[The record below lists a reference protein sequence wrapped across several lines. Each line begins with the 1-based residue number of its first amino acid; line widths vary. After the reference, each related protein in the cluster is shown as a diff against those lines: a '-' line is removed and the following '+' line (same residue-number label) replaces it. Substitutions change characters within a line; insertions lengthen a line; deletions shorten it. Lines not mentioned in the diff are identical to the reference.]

1 MPRPPFPPF
10 PVETTLLGGGRLHFW
25 HPARPAAK
33 VADWV
38 FRRVGDRWPGG
49 APPTAETTE
58 AMIDGAAQEGL
69 TLEPLAA
76 AAALAA
82 CVPPPRSPDRR
93 ASSMRFWVLA
103 NRFLLGLLSRGRFRP
118 AVRAL
123 SRRNGRRGGAALWLP
138 DFASHPR
145 ELDALRLAAPERAF
159 ASPDREPALAAYFS
173 AAGDAIVRDAAR
185 RLGGAGRSA
194 RAASEPVEAALD
206 DLLSPES
213 ARLAD
218 RNGDDLRRIAAALGD
233 PAAGGGDAD
242 APETPVVFV
251 LEPPPAA
258 ESASGGRWRLRF
270 GLSTDRSGANGS
282 GPDGGAGDANGRAR
296 DRRNDEPNHEPN
308 HEPDDRDDGAL
319 LPLSEVW
326 GTLDPVTNLHRF
338 GAADPALP
346 LLRALGR
353 AARACPLLE
362 RGLREE
368 APEQVE
374 ITAAEAYEFL
384 HQGQDALRR
393 IGYPVRVP
401 EALAGKRT
409 RKPTLRLT
417 IRPAG
422 QRGASRGRRGS
433 GGGRGPHAGLGLDT
447 LMDYRWRVE
456 VGSHSWSLE
465 EFRRLTRGRR
475 RLVRAGDEWVEL
487 DHDQVDRVL
496 HELGRRRARSGG
508 RPPALRDALRER
520 LLAGA
525 PPARSL
531 FDDEDLPAVS
541 AIEGENWVGELF
553 AALEAA
559 ASELGEAPPPSG
571 LRTELRPYQRVGY
584 SWLRLLADH
593 GLGGCL
599 ADDMGLGKTCQALAF
614 LLGEQEAGRLA
625 RPYLLV
631 CPNSIVA
638 NWRKEAERFAPSLRL
653 HVRQG
658 AKRSRGEEFERRVA
672 ESDLVVCSF
681 GITHR
686 DFDLLDGVSW
696 GGLIVDEAQNLKN
709 PGAKQT
715 RAVRRLTT
723 PVRFALTGTPLE
735 NRLTDLWSIMEF
747 LNPGFLGPERTFR
760 RAFTAAVEGGQDPE
774 ATAQLR
780 RLVSPFVLRR
790 VKTDPKVIRDLPEK
804 HQARVYCSLT
814 GEQAALYQAAVD
826 QCAERIEASRGIT
839 RHGEILRTLT
849 RLKQICN
856 HPENLLRT
864 GGPLEGR
871 SGKLIRLTEILF
883 EVGERGERSLVFTQF
898 AEMARLLAEHLSGL
912 FDREIPVLHG
922 GAPVAERD
930 EIVTDF
936 QESEDAPPVL
946 VLSLKTGGY
955 GLNLTRASHV
965 VHYDRWWNPAVEN
978 QATDRAFRIGQRKR
992 VLVHKFLCAGTLEE
1006 RIADLLERKTALAES
1021 VIGGGESWL
1030 ASLNPQA
1037 FRKVIALD
1045 PEAVAE

>member
-49 APPTAETTE
+49 APPPAETTE
-58 AMIDGAAQEGL
+58 ATIDGAAQEGL

-123 SRRNGRRGGAALWLP
+123 SRRNGRPGGAALWLP

-270 GLSTDRSGANGS
+270 GLSADRSGANGS

-296 DRRNDEPNHEPN
+296 DRRDDEPNQEPN

-362 RGLREE
+362 RGLRDE

-422 QRGASRGRRGS
+422 QRGAARGRGS

-475 RLVRAGDEWVEL
+475 RLVRAGNEWVEF

>member
-1 MPRPPFPPF
+1 M
-10 PVETTLLGGGRLHFW
+10 TLC
-25 HPARPAAK
+25 
-33 VADWV
+33 
-38 FRRVGDRWPGG
+38 
-49 APPTAETTE
+49 
-58 AMIDGAAQEGL
+58 
-69 TLEPLAA
+69 PLAA
-76 AAALAA
+76 AAVLSAA
-82 CVPPPRSPDRR
+82 VPPRGTPDRR
-93 ASSMRFWVLA
+93 APSTRFWILA

-118 AVRAL
+118 AIRTEAP
-123 SRRNGRRGGAALWLP
+123 SGRRGAALWLP
-138 DFASHPR
+138 EFAAHRR
-145 ELDALRLAAPERAF
+145 ELDALRLAAPRRAI
-159 ASPDREPALAAYFS
+159 AVPDPEPALVAYFA
-173 AAGDAIVRDAAR
+173 AAGDAIVRDAGR
-185 RLGGAGRSA
+185 RLGWAGAPGAA
-194 RAASEPVEAALD
+194 RRDADELV
-206 DLLSPES
+206 ES
-213 ARLAD
+213 ALEGLFAVESGRLEERAPE
-218 RNGDDLRRIAAALGD
+218 DLRRMAAALGD
-233 PAAGGGDAD
+233 GAAEDGAGPDNGWR
-242 APETPVVFV
+242 VVFV
-251 LEPPPAA
+251 LEPPVSEPAADSEPAARKTGSGAAEAPWRVRLRLAARGNGRPGGNGGGNGAVPPAA
-258 ESASGGRWRLRF
+258 EAAA
-270 GLSTDRSGANGS
+270 DNGE
-282 GPDGGAGDANGRAR
+282 
-296 DRRNDEPNHEPN
+296 EP
-308 HEPDDRDDGAL
+308 L
-319 LPLSEVW
+319 LPLSEIW
-326 GTLDPVTNLHRF
+326 NTADPAANLQRF

-346 LLRALGR
+346 LLQALGG
-353 AARACPLLE
+353 AARAWPVLE
-362 RGLREE
+362 RGLRSG
-368 APEQVE
+368 APDAVE

-393 IGYPVRVP
+393 LGYPVRVP
-401 EALAGKRT
+401 PTLEGKRT
-409 RKPTLRLT
+409 VKPMLRLT
-417 IRPAG
+417 IRPAA
-422 QRGASRGRRGS
+422 RGKGVTAAGKGRSRRTE
-433 GGGRGPHAGLGLDT
+433 LGLDA
-447 LMDYRWRVE
+447 LMDYQWKVE
-456 VGSHSWSLE
+456 AGEHSWSLQ
-465 EFRRLTRGRR
+465 EFRRLTRGRK
-475 RLVRAGDEWVEL
+475 RLVQAKDEWLEL
-487 DHDQVDRVL
+487 DHDQVDRLL
-496 HELGRRRARSGG
+496 HEVGRRRARSGG

-525 PPARSL
+525 PQARSL
-531 FDDEDLPAVS
+531 FESSEDRPVVAG
-541 AIEGENWVGELF
+541 IEGENWVGALF
-553 AALEAA
+553 SALEAA
-559 ASELGEAPPPSG
+559 ASELGEIPPPAG

-599 ADDMGLGKTCQALAF
+599 ADDMGLGKTCQTLAF
-614 LLGEQEAGRLA
+614 LLGEQEAGRLT

-653 HVRQG
+653 HLRQG
-658 AKRSRGEEFERRVA
+658 PNRSRSPEFEQAAA

-686 DFDLLDGVSW
+686 DFALLDGIEW

-715 RAVRRLTT
+715 RAVRRLDT

-735 NRLTDLWSIMEF
+735 NRLTDLWSIMEY

-760 RAFTAAVEGGQDPE
+760 RTFTAAVEGDYDPE

-814 GEQAALYQAAVD
+814 SEQAALYQAAVE
-826 QCAERIEASRGIT
+826 QCAERLEDNRGIA

-856 HPENLLRT
+856 HPENLLRA

-871 SGKLIRLTEILF
+871 SGKLTRLTEILA

-898 AEMARLLAEHLSGL
+898 AQMARMLAEHLSGL
-912 FDREIPVLHG
+912 LDRAVPVLHG
-922 GAPVAERD
+922 TTTMRERD
-930 EIVTDF
+930 EIVTRF
-936 QESEDAPPVL
+936 QESPDAPPVL

-1021 VIGGGESWL
+1021 VIGSGESWL
-1030 ASLNPQA
+1030 AALNPQT
-1037 FRKVIALD
+1037 FQKVIALD
-1045 PEAVAE
+1045 PEAVAG

>member
-1 MPRPPFPPF
+1 M
-10 PVETTLLGGGRLHFW
+10 LS
-25 HPARPAAK
+25 AA
-33 VADWV
+33 
-38 FRRVGDRWPGG
+38 
-49 APPTAETTE
+49 
-58 AMIDGAAQEGL
+58 
-69 TLEPLAA
+69 
-76 AAALAA
+76 
-82 CVPPPRSPDRR
+82 VPPRGTPDRR
-93 ASSMRFWVLA
+93 APSTRFWILA

-118 AVRAL
+118 AIRTEAP
-123 SRRNGRRGGAALWLP
+123 SGRRGAALWLP
-138 DFASHPR
+138 EFAAHRR
-145 ELDALRLAAPERAF
+145 ELDALRLAAPRRAI
-159 ASPDREPALAAYFS
+159 AVPDPEPALVAYFA
-173 AAGDAIVRDAAR
+173 AAGDAIVRDAGR
-185 RLGGAGRSA
+185 RLGWAGAPGAA
-194 RAASEPVEAALD
+194 RRDADELV
-206 DLLSPES
+206 ES
-213 ARLAD
+213 ALEGLFAVESGRLEERAPE
-218 RNGDDLRRIAAALGD
+218 DLRRMAAALGD
-233 PAAGGGDAD
+233 GAAEDGAG
-242 APETPVVFV
+242 PENGWRVVFV
-251 LEPPPAA
+251 LEPPASDPAADSEPAARQTGSGAAEAPWQVRLRLAAQGNGRPGGNGGGNGAVPPAA
-258 ESASGGRWRLRF
+258 EAAA
-270 GLSTDRSGANGS
+270 DNGE
-282 GPDGGAGDANGRAR
+282 
-296 DRRNDEPNHEPN
+296 EP
-308 HEPDDRDDGAL
+308 L
-319 LPLSEVW
+319 LPLSEIW
-326 GTLDPVTNLHRF
+326 NTADPAANLQRF

-346 LLRALGR
+346 LLQALGG
-353 AARACPLLE
+353 AARAWPVLE
-362 RGLREE
+362 RGLRSG
-368 APEQVE
+368 APDAVE

-393 IGYPVRVP
+393 LGYPVRVP
-401 EALAGKRT
+401 PTLEGKRT
-409 RKPTLRLT
+409 VKPMLRLT
-417 IRPAG
+417 IRPAA
-422 QRGASRGRRGS
+422 RGKGVAAAGKGRSRRTE
-433 GGGRGPHAGLGLDT
+433 LGLDA
-447 LMDYRWRVE
+447 LMDYQWKVE
-456 VGSHSWSLE
+456 AGEHSWSLQ
-465 EFRRLTRGRR
+465 EFRRLTRGRK
-475 RLVRAGDEWVEL
+475 RLVQAKDEWLEL
-487 DHDQVDRVL
+487 DHDQVDRLL
-496 HELGRRRARSGG
+496 HEVGRRRARSGG

-525 PPARSL
+525 PQARSL
-531 FDDEDLPAVS
+531 FESSEDRPVVAG
-541 AIEGENWVGELF
+541 IEGENWVGALF
-553 AALEAA
+553 SALEAA
-559 ASELGEAPPPSG
+559 ASELGEIPPPAG

-599 ADDMGLGKTCQALAF
+599 ADDMGLGKTCQTLAF
-614 LLGEQEAGRLA
+614 LLGEQEAGRLT

-653 HVRQG
+653 HLRQG
-658 AKRSRGEEFERRVA
+658 PNRSRSPEFEQAAA

-686 DFDLLDGVSW
+686 DFALLDGIEW

-715 RAVRRLTT
+715 RAVRRLDT

-735 NRLTDLWSIMEF
+735 NRLTDLWSIMEY

-760 RAFTAAVEGGQDPE
+760 RTFTAAVEGDYDPE

-814 GEQAALYQAAVD
+814 SEQAALYQAAVE
-826 QCAERIEASRGIT
+826 QCAERLEDNRGIA

-856 HPENLLRT
+856 HPENLLRA

-871 SGKLIRLTEILF
+871 SGKLTRLTEILA

-898 AEMARLLAEHLSGL
+898 AQMARMLAEHLSGL
-912 FDREIPVLHG
+912 LDRAVPVLHG
-922 GAPVAERD
+922 TTTMRERD
-930 EIVTDF
+930 EIVTRF
-936 QESEDAPPVL
+936 QEAPDAPPVL

-1021 VIGGGESWL
+1021 VIGSGESWL
-1030 ASLNPQA
+1030 AALNPQT
-1037 FRKVIALD
+1037 FQKVIALD
-1045 PEAVAE
+1045 PEAVAG

>member
-25 HPARPAAK
+25 GPERPASE

-38 FRRVGDRWPGG
+38 FRRVGDRWPGE
-49 APPTAETTE
+49 APPRAETAKAT
-58 AMIDGAAQEGL
+58 IGGAAQEGL

-93 ASSMRFWVLA
+93 GDSLRFWVLA
-103 NRFLLGLLSRGRFRP
+103 NRFLLALLSRGRFRP
-118 AVRAL
+118 AVRDRA
-123 SRRNGRRGGAALWLP
+123 RRNGSRGGAALWLP

-145 ELDALRLAAPERAF
+145 ELDALRLAAPDRAF
-159 ASPDREPALAAYFS
+159 AAPDREPALAAYFT

-194 RAASEPVEAALD
+194 RAASEPVEAALA

-213 ARLAD
+213 TRLAD

-233 PAAGGGDAD
+233 PAAGGADAD
-242 APETPVVFV
+242 APESPVVFA

-258 ESASGGRWRLRF
+258 DNASGGRWRLRF
-270 GLSTDRSGANGS
+270 GLATDGPGANGS
-282 GPDGGAGDANGRAR
+282 APDSPNDA
-296 DRRNDEPNHEPN
+296 PN
-308 HEPDDRDDGAL
+308 DGAL

-362 RGLREE
+362 RGLRDE

-374 ITAAEAYEFL
+374 ISAAEAYEFL

-393 IGYPVRVP
+393 IGYSVRVP

-422 QRGASRGRRGS
+422 KRGALRGRVGGGSRGAR
-433 GGGRGPHAGLGLDT
+433 AGLGLDT

-456 VGSHSWSLE
+456 VGAHSWSLE

-475 RLVRAGDEWVEL
+475 RLVQAGDEWVEL

-559 ASELGEAPPPSG
+559 ASELGEASPPSG
-571 LRTELRPYQRVGY
+571 LRTQLRPYQRVGY

-614 LLGEQEAGRLA
+614 LLGEQEAGRLT

-686 DFDLLDGVSW
+686 DFDILDGVSW

-804 HQARVYCSLT
+804 HQTRVYCSLT

-871 SGKLIRLTEILF
+871 SGKLTRLTEILF

-930 EIVTDF
+930 EIVTRF

-1030 ASLNPQA
+1030 ASLAPQA

>member
-1 MPRPPFPPF
+1 M
-10 PVETTLLGGGRLHFW
+10 LS
-25 HPARPAAK
+25 AA
-33 VADWV
+33 
-38 FRRVGDRWPGG
+38 
-49 APPTAETTE
+49 
-58 AMIDGAAQEGL
+58 
-69 TLEPLAA
+69 
-76 AAALAA
+76 
-82 CVPPPRSPDRR
+82 VPPRGTPDLR
-93 ASSMRFWVLA
+93 APSTRFWILA

-118 AVRAL
+118 AIRTEAP
-123 SRRNGRRGGAALWLP
+123 SGRRGAALWLP
-138 DFASHPR
+138 EFAAHRR
-145 ELDALRLAAPERAF
+145 ELDALRLAAPHRAI
-159 ASPDREPALAAYFS
+159 AAPDPEPALVAYFA
-173 AAGDAIVRDAAR
+173 AAGDAIVRDAGR
-185 RLGGAGRSA
+185 RLGWAGAPG
-194 RAASEPVEAALD
+194 ASRRDADERV
-206 DLLSPES
+206 ES
-213 ARLAD
+213 ALEGLFAVESGRLGERAPE
-218 RNGDDLRRIAAALGD
+218 DLRRMAAALGD
-233 PAAGGGDAD
+233 GAADDGSG
-242 APETPVVFV
+242 PEDGWRVVFV
-251 LEPPPAA
+251 LEPPASDPEA
-258 ESASGGRWRLRF
+258 ESGTAAPRQTGSGTAEAPWRVRLRLASREN
-270 GLSTDRSGANGS
+270 GRLGRNGAANGS
-282 GPDGGAGDANGRAR
+282 ENGAVPPAPEAAADAGEGP
-296 DRRNDEPNHEPN
+296 
-308 HEPDDRDDGAL
+308 L
-319 LPLSEVW
+319 LPLSEIW
-326 GTLDPVTNLHRF
+326 NTADPAANLQRF

-346 LLRALGR
+346 LLQALGS
-353 AARACPLLE
+353 AARAWPVLE
-362 RGLREE
+362 RGLRSD
-368 APEQVE
+368 APDAVE

-393 IGYPVRVP
+393 LGYPVRVP
-401 EALAGKRT
+401 PTLEGKRT
-409 RKPTLRLT
+409 VKPMLRLT
-417 IRPAG
+417 IRPAA
-422 QRGASRGRRGS
+422 RGKRATAAGKGRSRRTE
-433 GGGRGPHAGLGLDT
+433 LGLDA
-447 LMDYRWRVE
+447 LMDYQWKVE
-456 VGSHSWSLE
+456 AGEHSWSLQ
-465 EFRRLTRGRR
+465 EFRRLTRGRK
-475 RLVRAGDEWVEL
+475 RLVQAKDEWLEL
-487 DHDQVDRVL
+487 DHDQVDRLL
-496 HELGRRRARSGG
+496 HEVGRRRARSGG

-525 PPARSL
+525 PQARSL
-531 FDDEDLPAVS
+531 FESSGDGPVVAG
-541 AIEGENWVGELF
+541 IEGENWVGSLF
-553 AALEAA
+553 SALEAA
-559 ASELGEAPPPSG
+559 ATELGEIPPPAG

-599 ADDMGLGKTCQALAF
+599 ADDMGLGKTCQTLAF
-614 LLGEQEAGRLA
+614 LLGEQEAGRLT

-653 HVRQG
+653 HLRQG
-658 AKRSRGEEFERRVA
+658 PNRSRSPEFEQAAA

-686 DFDLLDGVSW
+686 DFALLDGIEW

-715 RAVRRLTT
+715 RAVRRLDT

-735 NRLTDLWSIMEF
+735 NRLTDLWSIMEY

-760 RAFTAAVEGGQDPE
+760 RTFTAAVEGDYDPE

-814 GEQAALYQAAVD
+814 AEQAALYQAAVE
-826 QCAERIEASRGIT
+826 QCAERLEDNRGIA

-871 SGKLIRLTEILF
+871 SGKLTRLTEILA

-898 AEMARLLAEHLSGL
+898 AQMARMLAEHLSGL
-912 FDREIPVLHG
+912 LDRSVPVLHG
-922 GAPVAERD
+922 TTSMRERD
-930 EIVTDF
+930 EIVTRF
-936 QESEDAPPVL
+936 QESPDAPPVL

-1021 VIGGGESWL
+1021 VIGSGESWL
-1030 ASLNPQA
+1030 AALNPQT
-1037 FRKVIALD
+1037 FQKVIALD
-1045 PEAVAE
+1045 PEAVAG